1 MARSRSH
8 KRGGAGS
15 ASVDATSDGKGV
27 GRETTVHDAPATTDQ
42 LMSGGRKSRRR
53 HHRRHHKKHRGGNM
67 LATAV
72 LPFGL
77 FGLQKYFQKSRTN
90 PIRRSARRLGRSARR
105 LGRSAKRTVKRVF

>member
-53 HHRRHHKKHRGGNM
+53 HHKKHRGGSM

-90 PIRRSARRLGRSARR
+90 PLRRSARRLGRSARR